1 MHFLR
6 ALLCGLSLWLVAPF
20 CMAQTTDDAAPAPE
34 AIQAPA
40 MPAKGLSMVQVE
52 KKLGAPKEKQ
62 QPVGNP
68 PITRWVYPGYTVY
81 FENSHVIH
89 SVVDKKRSTP

>member
-6 ALLCGLSLWLVAPF
+6 ALLCGLSLWLLAPF
-20 CMAQTTDDAAPAPE
+20 CMAQTPDAPASE
-34 AIQAPA
+34 EIQTPA
-40 MPAKGLSMVQVE
+40 MPGKGQSMVQVE
-52 KKLGAPKEKQ
+52 KKFGTPKEKQ

>member
-6 ALLCGLSLWLVAPF
+6 ALLCGLSLWLLAPF
-20 CMAQTTDDAAPAPE
+20 CMAQTPDAPASE
-34 AIQAPA
+34 EIQTPA
-40 MPAKGLSMVQVE
+40 MPGKGQSMVQVE
-52 KKLGAPKEKQ
+52 KKFGTPKEKQ

-89 SVVDKKRSTP
+89 SVVDKKRSTT